1 MSKKEVKKNKSKLLV
16 TNREKVLELEKA
28 LINIADGEMI
38 VTEHDTKV
46 FPLKHT
52 FADGIY
58 VRQMSMEEGSCVIGA
73 IHNHL
78 HVWFLLTG
86 CISVATEDVIEDY
99 IAPCYV
105 VATPGTK
112 RVIYANED
120 SIFVNIHKN
129 PSNNKNIEELE
140 KEIVSAN
147 YEEYEE
153 YINKNK

>member
-28 LINIADGEMI
+28 LIDIADGEMI

>member
-1 MSKKEVKKNKSKLLV
+1 MNKNITLSKRKEIQELQDLLIE
-16 TNREKVLELEKA
+16 N
-28 LINIADGEMI
+28 ADGVSIEGDGKSI
-38 VTEHDTKV
+38 IHSNN

-58 VRQMSMEEGSCVIGA
+58 VRQMSMEKDSSVIGA

-86 CISVATEDVIEDY
+86 NISVATEETVEDY

-105 VATPGTK
+105 VSTPGVK
-112 RVIYANED
+112 RVILANED

-129 PSNNKNIEELE
+129 PSNTKDLDKLE
-140 KEIVSAN
+140 KEIVALN

>member
-1 MSKKEVKKNKSKLLV
+1 MYINKRKSELLV
-16 TNREKVLELEKA
+16 THRDKVTKLENA
-28 LINIADGEMI
+28 LISIADEKNI
-38 VTEHDTKV
+38 ITKQNTKT

-58 VRQMSMEEGSCVIGA
+58 VRQMIGA

-86 CISVATEDVIEDY
+86 NISVATEGAVEEY
-99 IAPCYV
+99 LAPCYV

-120 SIFVNIHKN
+120 SIFVNVHKN
-129 PSNNKNIEELE
+129 PSNTQNIQELE
-140 KEIVSAN
+140 NELVSRN
-147 YEEYEE
+147 YEEYEK